1 MVSSINVPA
10 IVIANCLAVA
20 LLICLFLGNKNIFH
34 EQSLRNK
41 YLILLVIVT
50 IISSVLDCISAVI
63 DGYSKYGVLISNTF
77 LFYSAP
83 ITSVCWIILVADY
96 MKIRISKLHKIL
108 IFVFFS
114 ITVSLITINIF
125 YPILFRV
132 NEYEIYERIDG
143 LFTIYSV
150 SFFLLMFDVIFL
162 YLLKKYQSGGIK
174 MFPIW
179 SYVIPISIG
188 IVIQLSFYGV
198 STISPFM
205 AVAITSMTIS
215 FQNGL
220 LFRDQLTNLYN
231 RYYLSLLEKSIKM
244 RPPRIYSVIL
254 LDINE
259 FKHINDTQGHN
270 AGDAAIIDFSEI
282 LIKSVDKY
290 GEVIRYAGD
299 EFVIVLNSSNADDVE
314 NIISS
319 IKNSLKE
326 FKSADPYYY
335 VLSASFGW
343 ARYNALESSLNDT
356 ITEADKKMYIEK
368 EIYYKARKS

>member
-150 SFFLLMFDVIFL
+150 SYFLLMFDVIFL

-270 AGDAAIIDFSEI
+270 AGDAALIDFSEI

-314 NIISS
+314 NFISS

-356 ITEADKKMYIEK
+356 ITEADNKMYIEK

>member
-150 SFFLLMFDVIFL
+150 SYFLLMFDVIFL